1 MPRTRDA
8 ALPDLAAC
16 ADEAIHLPG
25 SIQPHGALVAMTE
38 PDLVVRVASENCAA
52 VLGVDAEHLLGR
64 PLGDAGVGS
73 LVPWDVTGSQL
84 TLDPSEH
91 FPMATTLRIDGR
103 DEVVDAVLHRTDGLL
118 VVEAE
123 RGAGPLPTIHS
134 YQLTRTALG
143 RIQRAY
149 GLEALYQVAVE
160 EVRRLTGFD
169 RVMIYRFDED
179 WNGQVVAED
188 RADGLTSFL
197 GLRYPASDIPAQ
209 ARALYRSQ
217 WLRLI
222 VDVGYRP
229 VPLVPPVNPLT
240 GRPLD
245 LSHASLRSVSPVHV
259 EYLHNMG
266 VSASMSIS
274 LLDRG
279 ELWGLVACHHYAGPH
294 QPPYEIRVAAEFLGQ
309 TLSARMVDTSAQ
321 ESTHRLVEA
330 RSTISTLHTAVLDE
344 GRPAA
349 LSLTQGS
356 PTVLDLV
363 RAGGAVVSVE
373 GMDTSIGRVPP
384 KEAVLELVRHA
395 VAGGHEVLALTQ
407 VPEVLPGL
415 AQANESVCGALVLTL
430 PDEQFV
436 VWCRPELVQTV
447 SWGGDPRNAEVAYG
461 EDDTVRIGPRKSFE
475 LWQETV
481 RGRSETWSPTD
492 IELAGLLRRALLEAL
507 YARSRRVASTAMLL
521 QRSLLP
527 EQLPAV
533 PGWTLAAEYQ
543 PLLGGAV
550 GGDWYDVLALSSGEV
565 VCVLGDVAGHGVAA
579 AGTMGQLRNG
589 LRAYLVEEDRPAR
602 LLQRLD
608 QLVDRLVPGVFATV
622 TVLVLEPV
630 TGVVKVASAGHPPVC
645 LVPAR
650 SGARLVPVVPSP
662 PLGLGGRS
670 TPEETT
676 LTLAPGDQL
685 VAYSDGMV
693 ERRGESVSVGLSR
706 LVRVASGVPEPL
718 DLCARLIADCRD
730 PAGEDDATVL
740 VLRRDP

>member
-1 MPRTRDA
+1 MPRIQDA
-8 ALPDLAAC
+8 GLPDLAAC
-16 ADEAIHLPG
+16 ADEPIHLPG

-52 VLGVDAEHLLGR
+52 VLGVEAEHLLGR

-91 FPMATTLRIDGR
+91 FPMATTLRIDGH

-143 RIQRAY
+143 RIQRAD

-188 RADGLTSFL
+188 RADGLNSFL

-229 VPLVPPVNPLT
+229 VPLVPPLNPLT

-279 ELWGLVACHHYAGPH
+279 ELWGLIACHHYAGPH

-330 RSTISTLHTAVLDE
+330 RSTIATLHTAVLDE
-344 GRPAA
+344 SRPAA

-356 PTVLDLV
+356 PSVLDLV

-373 GMDTSIGRVPP
+373 GMDTSVGDVPP
-384 KEAVLELVRHA
+384 REAVLELVRHA
-395 VAGGHEVLALTQ
+395 VAGGHEVLALAQ
-407 VPEVLPGL
+407 VPEEVPGL
-415 AQANESVCGALVLTL
+415 AEVSESACGALVLTL

-447 SWGGDPRNAEVAYG
+447 SWAGDPRNAEVAYG

-481 RGRSETWSPTD
+481 RGRSETWSATD
-492 IELAGLLRRALLEAL
+492 VELAGSLRRALLEAL

-533 PGWTLAAEYQ
+533 AGWTLAAEYQ

-589 LRAYLVEEDRPAR
+589 LRAYLVEEDRPGR
-602 LLQRLD
+602 LLHRLD
-608 QLVDRLVPGVFATV
+608 QLVDRLVPGVFATA
-622 TVLVLEPV
+622 TVLVLDPT

-645 LVPAR
+645 LVPAVR
-650 SGARLVPVVPSP
+650 GARLVPVVPSP

-706 LVRVASGVPEPL
+706 LVRVASGVSEPL

>member
-1 MPRTRDA
+1 MLGTRDT

-16 ADEAIHLPG
+16 ADEPIHLPG

-38 PDLVVRVASENCAA
+38 PDLVVRVASANCAA
-52 VLGVDAEHLLGR
+52 VLGVEAEHLLGR
-64 PLGDAGVGS
+64 PLGDAGVRS

-84 TLDPSEH
+84 TLDPSEY
-91 FPMATTLRIDGR
+91 FPMATTLRIDGH

-143 RIQRAY
+143 RIQRAD
-149 GLEALYQVAVE
+149 GLDALYRVAVE

-179 WNGQVVAED
+179 WNGEVVAED
-188 RADGLTSFL
+188 RADGLGSFL

-229 VPLVPPVNPLT
+229 VPLLPPLNPLT

-245 LSHASLRSVSPVHV
+245 LSHASLRSVSPVHT
-259 EYLHNMG
+259 EYLRNMG
-266 VSASMSIS
+266 VRASMSIS

-279 ELWGLVACHHYAGPH
+279 ELWGLIACHHYSGAH

-309 TLSARMVDTSAQ
+309 TLSARMVDTAAQ

-330 RSTISTLHTAVLDE
+330 RSTIATLHTAVLDE
-344 GRPAA
+344 SRPAA

-373 GMDTSIGRVPP
+373 GMDFSVGDVPSS
-384 KEAVLELVRHA
+384 EEVAELVRHA
-395 VAGGHEVLALTQ
+395 VAVGNEVLALAQ
-407 VPEVLPGL
+407 VPEELPGL
-415 AQANESVCGALVLTL
+415 AQVSESTCGALVLTL

-447 SWGGDPRNAEVAYG
+447 SWAGDPRNAEVTYG
-461 EDDTVRIGPRKSFE
+461 EGDTVRIGPRKSFE

-481 RGRSETWSPTD
+481 RGRSETWSATD
-492 IELAGLLRRALLEAL
+492 VELAGSLRRALLEAL

-527 EQLPAV
+527 EQLPTVA
-533 PGWTLAAEYQ
+533 GWTLAADYQ

-589 LRAYLVEEDRPAR
+589 LRAYLVEEDRPGR
-602 LLQRLD
+602 LLHRLD
-608 QLVDRLVPGVFATV
+608 QLVDRLVPGVFATA
-622 TVLVLEPV
+622 TVLVLDPA

-645 LVPAR
+645 LVPGAR
-650 SGARLVPVVPSP
+650 GARLVPVVPSP

-706 LVRVASGVPEPL
+706 LVRVASGVSEPL

>member
-1 MPRTRDA
+1 MTTSQGTG
-8 ALPDLAAC
+8 LPDLAAC
-16 ADEAIHLPG
+16 ADERIHLPG
-25 SIQPHGALVAMTE
+25 SIQPHGALVAVTE
-38 PDLVVRVASENCAA
+38 PDLVVRVASANCAA
-52 VLGVDAEHLLGR
+52 VLGVEADRLLGR

-73 LVPWDVTGSQL
+73 LVPWDVTDSRL

-91 FPMATTLRIDGR
+91 FPMATTLRIDDH
-103 DEVVDAVLHRTDGLL
+103 DEVVDAVLHRADGLL

-143 RIQRAY
+143 RIQRAD

-169 RVMIYRFDED
+169 RVMVYRFDED
-179 WNGQVVAED
+179 WNGRVVAED
-188 RADGLTSFL
+188 RAEGLNSFL
-197 GLRYPASDIPAQ
+197 DLRYPASDIPAQ

-229 VPLVPPVNPLT
+229 VPLLPPLNPLT

-259 EYLHNMG
+259 EYLRNMG
-266 VSASMSIS
+266 VRASMSIS

-279 ELWGLVACHHYAGPH
+279 ELWGLIACHHYNGPH

-309 TLSARMVDTSAQ
+309 TLSARMVDTSTQ
-321 ESTHRLVEA
+321 ESTRRLVEA
-330 RSTISTLHTAVLDE
+330 RSMISTLHSAVLDE
-344 GRPAA
+344 TRPAA
-349 LSLTQGS
+349 VSLTQGS
-356 PTVLDLV
+356 PSVLDLV
-363 RAGGAVVSVE
+363 RAGGAVVSLE
-373 GMDTSIGRVPP
+373 GVDASVGDVPP
-384 KEAVLELVRHA
+384 RDAVRELVRHA
-395 VAGGHEVLALTQ
+395 AAGGHEVLALPQ
-407 VPEVLPGL
+407 APEVLPGL
-415 AQANESVCGALVLTL
+415 AHLTESACGALVLSL
-430 PDEQFV
+430 PDHQFV

-447 SWGGDPRNAEVAYG
+447 SWGGDPRNTEVSSG
-461 EDDTVRIGPRKSFE
+461 EGDAVRISPRKSFE

-481 RGRSETWSPTD
+481 RGRSETWTPTD
-492 IELAGLLRRALLEAL
+492 VELAGSLRRTLLEAL

-527 EQLPAV
+527 ERLPDV
-533 PGWTLAAEYQ
+533 VGWTLAAEYQ
-543 PLLGGAV
+543 PLLGGTV

-565 VCVLGDVAGHGVAA
+565 VCVLGDVAGHGVAV

-589 LRAYLVEEDRPAR
+589 LRAYLVEEDRPGR
-602 LLQRLD
+602 LLHRLD
-608 QLVDRLVPGVFATV
+608 RLVDRLVPGVFATA
-622 TVLVLEPV
+622 TVLVLDPT
-630 TGVVKVASAGHPPVC
+630 TGVVKVATAGHPPVC
-645 LVPAR
+645 LVPAV
-650 SGARLVPVVPSP
+650 GAARLADVVPSP
-662 PLGLGGRS
+662 PLGLGGRR

-676 LTLAPGDQL
+676 LALATGDQL
-685 VAYSDGMV
+685 VVYSDGMV

-706 LVRVASGVPEPL
+706 LVRVATGVTEPL
-718 DLCARLIADCRD
+718 DLCTRLIADCRD

>member
-1 MPRTRDA
+1 MTPTRDT

-16 ADEAIHLPG
+16 ADEPIHLPG

-38 PDLVVRVASENCAA
+38 PDLVVRVASDNCAA

-91 FPMATTLRIDGR
+91 FPMATTLRIDGH

-143 RIQRAY
+143 RIQRAD
-149 GLEALYQVAVE
+149 GLDALYQVAVE

-229 VPLVPPVNPLT
+229 VPLTPPVNPLT

-279 ELWGLVACHHYAGPH
+279 ELCGLIACHHYSGPH

-344 GRPAA
+344 SRPAA

-356 PTVLDLV
+356 PSVLDLV

-373 GMDTSIGRVPP
+373 GLDTSVGHVPAR
-384 KEAVLELVRHA
+384 EAVLELVRHA

-415 AQANESVCGALVLTL
+415 AQAKQSACGALVLTL
-430 PDEQFV
+430 PDDQFV

-492 IELAGLLRRALLEAL
+492 IELAGSLRRALVEAL

-589 LRAYLVEEDRPAR
+589 LRAYLVEEDRPGR
-602 LLQRLD
+602 LLHRLD
-608 QLVDRLVPGVFATV
+608 QLVDRLVPGVFATA
-622 TVLVLEPV
+622 TVLVLDPT
-630 TGVVKVASAGHPPVC
+630 TGVVSVASAGHPPVC
-645 LVPAR
+645 LVPAAT
-650 SGARLVPVVPSP
+650 GARLVPVVPSP

-706 LVRVASGVPEPL
+706 LVRVASGVSEPL

>member
-1 MPRTRDA
+1 MTPTRDT

-16 ADEAIHLPG
+16 ADEPIHLPG

-38 PDLVVRVASENCAA
+38 PDLVVRVASDNCAA

-91 FPMATTLRIDGR
+91 FPMATTLRIDGH

-143 RIQRAY
+143 RIQRAD
-149 GLEALYQVAVE
+149 GLDALYQVAVE

-229 VPLVPPVNPLT
+229 VPLVPPLNPLT

-279 ELWGLVACHHYAGPH
+279 ELCGLIACHHYSGPH

-344 GRPAA
+344 SRPAA

-356 PTVLDLV
+356 PSVLDLV

-373 GMDTSIGRVPP
+373 GLDTSVGHVPAR
-384 KEAVLELVRHA
+384 EAVLELVRHA

-415 AQANESVCGALVLTL
+415 AQAKQSACGALVLTL
-430 PDEQFV
+430 PDDQFV

-447 SWGGDPRNAEVAYG
+447 SWGGDPRTAEVAYG

-492 IELAGLLRRALLEAL
+492 IELAGSLRRALVEAL

-533 PGWTLAAEYQ
+533 AGWTLAAEYQ

-589 LRAYLVEEDRPAR
+589 LRAYLVEEDRPGR
-602 LLQRLD
+602 LLHRLD
-608 QLVDRLVPGVFATV
+608 QLVDRLVPGVFATA
-622 TVLVLEPV
+622 TVLVLDPT
-630 TGVVKVASAGHPPVC
+630 TGVVSVASAGHPPVC
-645 LVPAR
+645 LVPAAT
-650 SGARLVPVVPSP
+650 GARLVPVVPSP

-706 LVRVASGVPEPL
+706 LVRVASGVSEPL